1 MDALVGA
8 IGRLALPAAAAVE
21 NIMLIDECCRQRV
34 RAKAAGLTSR
44 GTMLD
49 TAPDLIDAHIA
60 GNLESGSSS

>member
-1 MDALVGA
+1 
-8 IGRLALPAAAAVE
+8 
-21 NIMLIDECCRQRV
+21 MLIDECCRQRV